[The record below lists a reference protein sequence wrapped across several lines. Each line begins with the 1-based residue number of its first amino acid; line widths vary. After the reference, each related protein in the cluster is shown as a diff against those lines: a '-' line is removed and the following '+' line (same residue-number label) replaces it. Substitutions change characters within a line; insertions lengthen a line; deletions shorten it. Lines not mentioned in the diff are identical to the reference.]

1 MDMLPV
7 SRKLPG
13 KRELN
18 RIRNR
23 KAILNAARE
32 CFSELGYDN
41 ATIRDIIKR
50 TQLAAGTFYNYFASK
65 QDIFVAL
72 LTDFLSQ
79 MNRDLTHSRRSA
91 DTTIDFIHQAYL
103 ALYSAT
109 ARDPLIYELAHKNDQ
124 ALQKLFGSGLL
135 RLSMLS
141 LEEDVREAKERGLLP
156 DVDTEYLCAAFFG
169 VAYELSLK
177 VARRAHQ
184 KPEAGEAEA
193 QRAAQFSTALFL
205 GGIPELTKVP

>member
-1 MDMLPV
+1 MDMLPKN
-7 SRKLPG
+7 RKLPG
-13 KRELN
+13 KREQN

-50 TQLAAGTFYNYFASK
+50 TGLAAGTFYNSFSSK

-72 LTDFLSQ
+72 LTDFLTQ
-79 MNRDLTHSRRSA
+79 MNQDLTKSRRSA
-91 DTTIDFIHQAYL
+91 GTTNEFIHSAYL

-109 ARDPLIYELAHKNDQ
+109 ARDPLIYELAHRNDQ

-141 LEEDVREAKERGLLP
+141 LEADVQEAKERGLLP
-156 DVDTEYLCAAFFG
+156 DIDTEYLCAAFFG

-184 KPEAGEAEA
+184 KPESADTEAH
-193 QRAAQFSTALFL
+193 RAARFSTALFL
-205 GGIPELTKVP
+205 GGIPELTKVS